1 MFSNPRNWFPDLFFA
16 NAFAYLVILMA
27 IVDFALPRILERQRP
42 GGPAVARDRGS
53 FAFIYAAAFLSV
65 AIGIAFRA
73 WNWGIALGL
82 YQYIG
87 LCIIVPGLVVRNWA
101 IIKLG
106 RLFSRTVT
114 IEQGHHLIVDGPYR
128 WLRHPAYTGM
138 LLMYAGINLA
148 LGTWLGA
155 IVGPAILLSAT
166 IYRIRVEEKTLLEA
180 FGGEYGEYMQ
190 RTWRLM
196 PGW

>member
-1 MFSNPRNWFPDLFFA
+1 MFNNPNNWFPDLFFA
-16 NAFAYLVILMA
+16 NAFAYLVIVMA
-27 IVDFALPRILERQRP
+27 LVDFVLPRMLALQRR

-53 FAFIYAAAFLSV
+53 FAFIYAAAFLTV
-65 AIGIAFRA
+65 VIGIAFRA
-73 WNWGIALGL
+73 WNWGVALGVF
-82 YQYIG
+82 QYIG
-87 LCIIVPGLVVRNWA
+87 LVLIVPGLVVRNWA
-101 IIKLG
+101 ILKLG

-138 LLMYAGINLA
+138 LLMYAGIDLA

-155 IVGPAILLSAT
+155 IIGLAILLAAT
-166 IYRIRVEEKTLLEA
+166 IYRIRVEEKALLEA
-180 FGGEYGEYMQ
+180 FGQDYGDYMQ
-190 RTWRLM
+190 RTWRLV

>member
-1 MFSNPRNWFPDLFFA
+1 MFNNPNNWFPDLFFA
-16 NAFAYLVILMA
+16 NAFAYLVIVMA
-27 IVDFALPRILERQRP
+27 LVDFVLPRMLALQRR
-42 GGPAVARDRGS
+42 GEPAVARDRGS

-65 AIGIAFRA
+65 VIGIAFRA
-73 WNWGIALGL
+73 WNWGVALGVF
-82 YQYIG
+82 QYIG
-87 LCIIVPGLVVRNWA
+87 LVLIVPGLVVRNWA
-101 IIKLG
+101 ILKLG

-138 LLMYAGINLA
+138 LLMYAGIDLA

-155 IVGPAILLSAT
+155 IVGVAILLAAT
-166 IYRIRVEEKTLLEA
+166 IYRIGVEEKALLEA
-180 FGGEYGEYMQ
+180 FGQEYGDYMQ
-190 RTWRLM
+190 RTWRLV